1 MKCLPA
7 ARGPIPGRLVFG
19 RPAAVGSGV
28 AGSGVAGTAVAS
40 TVARAALASIVLVT
54 ALAGCAS
61 LTQHATTS
69 AASASAS
76 ASAAARTAAPSQSTC
91 LELVSWNQRGA
102 SAVKALYAD
111 TGALTAN
118 ARANNA
124 KAVAAAGRKLTS
136 DAIAAATLPV
146 PPVAGDSWKT
156 LTAAYAAAGTALA
169 NGDATGAVPKLQEGN
184 SAISAFS
191 TVTARCS

>member
-1 MKCLPA
+1 MKFQA
-7 ARGPIPGRLVFG
+7 AVV
-19 RPAAVGSGV
+19 RPAL
-28 AGSGVAGTAVAS
+28 AG
-40 TVARAALASIVLVT
+40 AALVT
-54 ALAGCAS
+54 ALTGCAS
-61 LTQHATTS
+61 MTQHAATS

-76 ASAAARTAAPSQSTC
+76 ASASAATPSQGTC
-91 LELVSWNQRGA
+91 LELASWNQRGA

-111 TGALTAN
+111 TGALTAD
-118 ARANNA
+118 AQANNA

-136 DAIAAATLPV
+136 AAIAAATLPV
-146 PPVAGDSWKT
+146 PPVAGASWKT

-191 TVTARCS
+191 TATARCT

>member
-1 MKCLPA
+1 MKFPA
-7 ARGPIPGRLVFG
+7 VVRPVPAGPL
-19 RPAAVGSGV
+19 
-28 AGSGVAGTAVAS
+28 
-40 TVARAALASIVLVT
+40 LASALVA

-61 LTQHATTS
+61 MTQHATTS

-76 ASAAARTAAPSQSTC
+76 AAASTAAPSQATC

-111 TGALTAN
+111 TGALTAD

-136 DAIAAATLPV
+136 DAIEATVQRPWAELGRQV
-146 PPVAGDSWKT
+146 RAW
-156 LTAAYAAAGTALA
+156 
-169 NGDATGAVPKLQEGN
+169 
-184 SAISAFS
+184 
-191 TVTARCS
+191 

>member
-7 ARGPIPGRLVFG
+7 ARGPIPARPVFG
-19 RPAAVGSGV
+19 CAVL
-28 AGSGVAGTAVAS
+28 AS
-40 TVARAALASIVLVT
+40 TALVV

-61 LTQHATTS
+61 MTQHATTS

-76 ASAAARTAAPSQSTC
+76 AGASTAAPSQATC

-111 TGALTAN
+111 TGALTAD

-146 PPVAGDSWKT
+146 PPVAGASWKT

-184 SAISAFS
+184 GAISTFS
-191 TVTARCS
+191 TASARCS

>member
-1 MKCLPA
+1 MKS
-7 ARGPIPGRLVFG
+7 
-19 RPAAVGSGV
+19 PAAVVRPS
-28 AGSGVAGTAVAS
+28 
-40 TVARAALASIVLVT
+40 LASPELARTVLASAALVT

-61 LTQHATTS
+61 MTQHAATS

-76 ASAAARTAAPSQSTC
+76 ASAGASAATPSQATC

-111 TGALTAN
+111 TGALTAD

-146 PPVAGDSWKT
+146 PPVAGASWKT

-191 TVTARCS
+191 TASARCS

>member
-1 MKCLPA
+1 MPVKCLP
-7 ARGPIPGRLVFG
+7 
-19 RPAAVGSGV
+19 
-28 AGSGVAGTAVAS
+28 T
-40 TVARAALASIVLVT
+40 ARAALASTVLVT

-61 LTQHATTS
+61 MAQHATTS

-76 ASAAARTAAPSQSTC
+76 AGASTATPSQATC

-111 TGALTAN
+111 TGALTAD

-124 KAVAAAGRKLTS
+124 KAVAAAGSKLTS

-146 PPVAGDSWKT
+146 PPVAGASWKT
-156 LTAAYAAAGTALA
+156 LTAAYAAAGTALGQRRRDRRRA
-169 NGDATGAVPKLQEGN
+169 QAAGGQQRDQRVLHRDRAVQLSQHRLLRLG
-184 SAISAFS
+184 S
-191 TVTARCS
+191 

>member
-1 MKCLPA
+1 MK
-7 ARGPIPGRLVFG
+7 F
-19 RPAAVGSGV
+19 PAAVV
-28 AGSGVAGTAVAS
+28 RPVLAGPVLAS
-40 TVARAALASIVLVT
+40 TVLVT

-61 LTQHATTS
+61 TTQHATTS

-76 ASAAARTAAPSQSTC
+76 AASSAATPSQATC
-91 LELVSWNQRGA
+91 VELVSWNQRGA

-111 TGALTAN
+111 TGALTAD

-146 PPVAGDSWKT
+146 PPVAGASWKT

-169 NGDATGAVPKLQEGN
+169 NGDAAGAVPKLQEGN

-191 TVTARCS
+191 TATAQCT

>member
-1 MKCLPA
+1 MK
-7 ARGPIPGRLVFG
+7 F
-19 RPAAVGSGV
+19 PAAVVRPVLVGPV
-28 AGSGVAGTAVAS
+28 LAS
-40 TVARAALASIVLVT
+40 TVLVT

-61 LTQHATTS
+61 MTQHATTS

-76 ASAAARTAAPSQSTC
+76 ASAGASTPSQATC
-91 LELVSWNQRGA
+91 VELVSWNQRGA

-111 TGALTAN
+111 TGALTAD

-146 PPVAGDSWKT
+146 PPVAGASWKT

-184 SAISAFS
+184 SAISVFS
-191 TVTARCS
+191 TASARCS

>member
-1 MKCLPA
+1 MK
-7 ARGPIPGRLVFG
+7 F
-19 RPAAVGSGV
+19 PAAVV
-28 AGSGVAGTAVAS
+28 RPVL
-40 TVARAALASIVLVT
+40 AATVLVT

-61 LTQHATTS
+61 MTQHATT
-69 AASASAS
+69 
-76 ASAAARTAAPSQSTC
+76 AAATPSPVTC
-91 LELVSWNQRGA
+91 LELVSWNQRGS

-111 TGALTAN
+111 TGALTAD

-146 PPVAGDSWKT
+146 PPVAGASWKT

-191 TVTARCS
+191 TATAKCTSS